1 MVRKVKQG
9 NFVIPA
15 GMAGMKGLV
24 PLMRMAMM
32 IEGLRHSQ
40 NTIFQ
45 KSSEMIITKAKLSV
59 TFVIDLNP

>member
-24 PLMRMAMM
+24 PLMRMAM